1 MRVSEALM
9 AGKEKKAMTIHEF
22 GDKSNPVLTLFPG
35 TMCYWKGNFGH
46 VIDALS
52 QRFLV
57 AAVAYT
63 GFDEN
68 DSEGYTSMTDE
79 LEKIEAYI
87 RDHYNGTIRAAYG
100 CSLGGSFVAQLAAR
114 HRVHMRY
121 GIIGSS
127 DLDQA
132 GRLKARLLSALM
144 VKVTYNFIHTGEYCS
159 RLMQRRFL
167 RQMAAPDPYTVPSWP

>member
-9 AGKEKKAMTIHEF
+9 AGKEKKAITIHEF
-22 GDKSNPVLTLFPG
+22 GDKSNPVLMLFPG

-87 RDHYNGTIRAAYG
+87 WLH
-100 CSLGGSFVAQLAAR
+100 
-114 HRVHMRY
+114 
-121 GIIGSS
+121 GIACTCATASS
-127 DLDQA
+127 
-132 GRLKARLLSALM
+132 
-144 VKVTYNFIHTGEYCS
+144 
-159 RLMQRRFL
+159 
-167 RQMAAPDPYTVPSWP
+167 AAPIWIRQGVSRRVCCPH